1 MSEEGD
7 STFRIVLRVRALHWL
22 IADYWGNYNSL
33 VYDQL
38 SVNIEHINAGV
49 AFKSFSLTVCGDAHS
64 QKLSPSTPEPRAVD
78 GCICLMLARTSS
90 TLQWTDCPK
99 ICLPRPSST
108 APCHS
113 RSEMLF
119 PVIADKEGSRLV
131 VMLCVDIRISGTEA
145 ISREKIICLSY
156 SLWTWWIELTNSACP
171 SEPLPVTQLHEDCL
185 GFNGVLHW
193 INSVVGYRL

>member
-1 MSEEGD
+1 M
-7 STFRIVLRVRALHWL
+7 
-22 IADYWGNYNSL
+22 
-33 VYDQL
+33 YDQL

-49 AFKSFSLTVCGDAHS
+49 AFKSFSLTVCGDPHS
-64 QKLSPSTPEPRAVD
+64 QKPPPSTPFCCRSEEPRAVD

-145 ISREKIICLSY
+145 ISRETIICLSY
-156 SLWTWWIELTNSACP
+156 SL
-171 SEPLPVTQLHEDCL
+171 
-185 GFNGVLHW
+185 
-193 INSVVGYRL
+193 